1 MATRHSFIATIV
13 DPRYKLHIF
22 EYLYLQ
28 EGGTSASIYRKGKAH
43 FESTYAKYKT
53 RAANIRLHKEEE
65 ARYDSDDDLIE
76 EIALDRDSIDSNPY
90 YGFNDF
96 HPSLSSRNPNAS
108 TDGEVDRYLTSDS
121 CPQAMTHEQIR
132 NWWVKNQ
139 HNFPI
144 IFQMWRDYAAI
155 PATSAPSERV
165 FSTAGNLI
173 TKKRT
178 RMASETIRYVICLRA
193 WGLLAKD
200 DEEEEIQVIDLTDQ
214 IGSINDIVERVV
226 HLHLPTLAERR
237 IEEGLQKEEKEKT
250 EALRLV
256 AGSILKDDWEEA
268 NKRRL
273 VRRATA
279 LIDAQKQLM
288 EEVVREYTETL

>member
-1 MATRHSFIATIV
+1 
-13 DPRYKLHIF
+13 
-22 EYLYLQ
+22 
-28 EGGTSASIYRKGKAH
+28 
-43 FESTYAKYKT
+43 
-53 RAANIRLHKEEE
+53 
-65 ARYDSDDDLIE
+65 
-76 EIALDRDSIDSNPY
+76 
-90 YGFNDF
+90 
-96 HPSLSSRNPNAS
+96 
-108 TDGEVDRYLTSDS
+108 
-121 CPQAMTHEQIR
+121 
-132 NWWVKNQ
+132 VKNQ

-226 HLHLPTLAERR
+226 HLHLSTLAERR